1 MLDGRK
7 MCAIMD
13 ISKKRGDFMRYYVE
27 KTTVVDPSLDSREW
41 ERAEVGAV
49 DKNPWKREGLFPAPK
64 TEFQLLRGPEG
75 LSVRM
80 HSAETQLRMEEAE
93 NGGVCRDSCMEFFY
107 KPSPWDTRYL
117 NFEINPKG
125 VMHLGIGDGR
135 FDRVLLWEREKL
147 SIQAQADENG
157 WTVKFYIPDSW
168 LAECYPKLAE
178 LSRGNTSP
186 VARANFYKCG
196 ELTAQPHLAAW
207 SPIAAKG
214 SDFHVPDFFGTL
226 VLE

>member
-1 MLDGRK
+1 
-7 MCAIMD
+7 
-13 ISKKRGDFMRYYVE
+13 MRYYVE
-27 KTTVVDPSLDSREW
+27 KTAVIDPALDSGEW

-49 DKNPWKREGLFPAPK
+49 DKNPWKRDDLAPAPK
-64 TEFQLLRGPEG
+64 TEFRLLKGPEG

-80 HSAETQLRMEEAE
+80 HSAETQLRMQEEE

-117 NFEINPKG
+117 NFEVNPKG
-125 VMHLGIGDGR
+125 VLHLGIGDSR
-135 FDRVLLWEREKL
+135 FDRVLLRERERL
-147 SIQAQADENG
+147 SIQAKTDDTG
-157 WTVKFYIPDSW
+157 WTFKLYIPDAW
-168 LAECYPKLAE
+168 LAECYPDLEA

-196 ELTAQPHLAAW
+196 EMTASPHLAAW
-207 SPIAAKG
+207 SPITTKG

-226 VLE
+226 VFE